1 MTPLDRFGLAT
12 GPQAG
17 TTSKSAQ
24 EEPMAFAVDAA
35 TRAAHTVGKSLGAAR
50 RWVESEAIGVRPLTT
65 LAVAFGL
72 GVFTGW
78 LVKKR

>member
-1 MTPLDRFGLAT
+1 MTPLDRLGLITGSQSGAT
-12 GPQAG
+12 PLGG
-17 TTSKSAQ
+17 H
-24 EEPMAFAVDAA
+24 EEHLAFAMDAA
-35 TRAAHTVGKSLGAAR
+35 TRAAHGMGKGLGAAR
-50 RWVESEAIGVRPLTT
+50 SWVEEEAIGVRPLTT

>member
-1 MTPLDRFGLAT
+1 MAPLDRFVLAT
-12 GPQAG
+12 GPQSG
-17 TTSKSAQ
+17 TTAASGQ
-24 EEPMAFAVDAA
+24 EEHLAFAMDAA
-35 TRAAHTVGKSLGAAR
+35 TRAAHGAGKGLGAAR
-50 RWVESEAIGVRPLTT
+50 RWVEEQAIGVRPLTT